1 MQGHG
6 KVMLNIAFYRQ
17 EQIEDKLF
25 EHVVIMAK
33 MNGEWIFC
41 RHKERDTWEF
51 PGGHREP
58 GETVLQ
64 AAKRELYEETGAVV
78 FDI

>member
-1 MQGHG
+1 
-6 KVMLNIAFYRQ
+6 MLNIAFYRQ
-17 EQIEDKLF
+17 EQIEDELF

-51 PGGHREP
+51 QKENYMRRQGLWSLTSILSAPI
-58 GETVLQ
+58 V
-64 AAKRELYEETGAVV
+64 
-78 FDI
+78 